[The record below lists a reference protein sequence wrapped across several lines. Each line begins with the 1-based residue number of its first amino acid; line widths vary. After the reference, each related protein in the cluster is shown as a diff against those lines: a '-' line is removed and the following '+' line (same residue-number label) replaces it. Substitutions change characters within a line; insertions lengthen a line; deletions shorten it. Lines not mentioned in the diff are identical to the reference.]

1 MQTID
6 ELKYSQSVWGF
17 QPRKAEIR
25 RVCDVKGLL
34 RNRNHLDVCKDRFRQ
49 RCQIVPL
56 VRKTLKCPDCGTR
69 PCDAVNVY
77 EPNGSDWR
85 LAKSI
90 TITDDPVNGILSTPE
105 GTIRYDPDTGRR
117 LP

>member
-1 MQTID
+1 MKID
-6 ELKYSQSVWGF
+6 SRYF
-17 QPRKAEIR
+17 TFTRRKNE
-25 RVCDVKGLL
+25 DGT
-34 RNRNHLDVCKDRFRQ
+34 DFY
-49 RCQIVPL
+49 L
-56 VRKTLKCPDCGTR
+56 VRLGRPPVRVCGTR

-85 LAKSI
+85 LVKSI
-90 TITDDPVNGILSTPE
+90 TITDDPVKGILSTPE

>member
-1 MQTID
+1 MKID
-6 ELKYSQSVWGF
+6 SRYFTSTCRKSEDGTGF
-17 QPRKAEIR
+17 
-25 RVCDVKGLL
+25 D
-34 RNRNHLDVCKDRFRQ
+34 
-49 RCQIVPL
+49 L
-56 VRKTLKCPDCGTR
+56 VRPEWPHVRVCGTR

-85 LAKSI
+85 LVKSF

-105 GTIRYDPDTGRR
+105 GPICYDPDTGRR